1 VLLLVCAN
9 IASLLLARATA
20 RGREFAVRAAVGARR
35 GQIVAQLLTESLLLA
50 LTGGAL
56 GVGLAQ
62 LCLRSIRGVTALHL
76 PRTGEIGM
84 NGEVLLFALAA
95 SLLTG
100 LVFGL
105 APSIAASRP
114 DLGMV
119 LRGSGEGVSSGHVR
133 RRWFRILPGNVLVV
147 GQVAISTVLLISA
160 ALMVE
165 SLARVYRVDPGFEV
179 SNLLTMQIALP
190 AARYDSDEKR
200 AAFYDRLVESLQSLP
215 GVKSAAITRTLPM
228 TGWAGAPIAVTG
240 RAELKLNERPIGVLQ
255 NISHGYLQTMG
266 IPLKRGREFTAHDDA
281 SEAPVAMIN
290 ESLARRF
297 WPEYPQGESPLG
309 QHILIGS
316 HSKPTEVVGI
326 VADIRQSGLDHA
338 ADAEVFLAA
347 QQQPLE
353 AAMLAV
359 RTTGDPMQMA
369 NAVRARILALD
380 RDQPVSDVASM
391 RSVVDDSEGEL
402 RVMMTLLAVFAG
414 AASMVAVIGLYGVIA
429 YSVAQRT
436 KEMGIRRALGAG
448 RGDILSLVAG
458 HGLRLALFGVGL
470 GLTGAFALTRMM
482 RGLLFEIS
490 PTDPLTYAG
499 IALLFVVVG
508 LAASYLPARRAAAV
522 DPMETLRGA

>member
-1 VLLLVCAN
+1 
-9 IASLLLARATA
+9 
-20 RGREFAVRAAVGARR
+20 
-35 GQIVAQLLTESLLLA
+35 
-50 LTGGAL
+50 
-56 GVGLAQ
+56 
-62 LCLRSIRGVTALHL
+62 
-76 PRTGEIGM
+76 
-84 NGEVLLFALAA
+84 
-95 SLLTG
+95 
-100 LVFGL
+100 
-105 APSIAASRP
+105 
-114 DLGMV
+114 
-119 LRGSGEGVSSGHVR
+119 
-133 RRWFRILPGNVLVV
+133 
-147 GQVAISTVLLISA
+147 
-160 ALMVE
+160 
-165 SLARVYRVDPGFEV
+165 
-179 SNLLTMQIALP
+179 
-190 AARYDSDEKR
+190 
-200 AAFYDRLVESLQSLP
+200 
-215 GVKSAAITRTLPM
+215 
-228 TGWAGAPIAVTG
+228 
-240 RAELKLNERPIGVLQ
+240 
-255 NISHGYLQTMG
+255 
-266 IPLKRGREFTAHDDA
+266 
-281 SEAPVAMIN
+281 
-290 ESLARRF
+290 
-297 WPEYPQGESPLG
+297 
-309 QHILIGS
+309 
-316 HSKPTEVVGI
+316 VGI

-414 AASMVAVIGLYGVIA
+414 AASVVAVIGLYGVIA